1 MARRAIGGK
10 RCHLVLSTVQ
20 ERRLEQLSRKTGLTV
35 SEHIRR
41 AIDAYFRLLDAAD
54 ARARKD

>member
-1 MARRAIGGK
+1 MSAQKIGGK
-10 RCHLVLSTVQ
+10 RCHVVLTQPQ
-20 ERRLEQLSRKTGLTV
+20 EQRLEKLARSTGLRQ

-54 ARARKD
+54 QRRKA